1 MDVKDLPK
9 GSTIYCTI
17 RHVSRSGMMRIID
30 LYYIDGGSLKPV
42 SACNT
47 DSFPHKFVFE
57 HGGGYK
63 ITGCGMDMTFKI
75 VYDLGRYLHNDGY
88 YFKHSVT

>member
-9 GSTIYCTI
+9 GSNINVTI
-17 RHVSRSGMMRIID
+17 RHVSQSGMMRIID
-30 LYYIDGGSLKPV
+30 LHYIDDGSLKSV
-42 SACNT
+42 DANISG
-47 DSFPHKFVFE
+47 FPYKFVPN

-63 ITGCGMDMTFKI
+63 VEGAGMDMAFKI
-75 VYDLGRYLHNDGY
+75 VYDLGQHLHNDGY